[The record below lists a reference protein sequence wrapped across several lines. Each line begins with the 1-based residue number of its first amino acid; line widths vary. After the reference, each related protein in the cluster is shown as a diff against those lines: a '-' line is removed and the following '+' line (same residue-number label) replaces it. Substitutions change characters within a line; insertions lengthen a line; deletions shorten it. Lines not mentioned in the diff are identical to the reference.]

1 MNLVREVTG
10 DAALGVRV
18 ATTPRGLSAIQHSG
32 CAAAIW
38 QRRPLDR
45 FQRWIDEQQPEHLPR
60 SRVILRPNA
69 VLDAVYQLVQ
79 VSGLPAC
86 EERAMLVDDIA
97 AQANMFAAVMMAPY
111 LRLRLDVITTNAR
124 QEFRI
129 DAVTARLVCTYR
141 GTGTQYG
148 ISKDGTEPQHFL
160 TVPTGSPIVLRG
172 TLWPETPK
180 SGLRYRSPPIER
192 MGETRLVLVLD
203 PVFDL
208 EDRTDRHLLH

>member
-1 MNLVREVTG
+1 MNLVQEVTE

-18 ATTPRGLSAIQHSG
+18 ATTPRGLSAIQDRG

-38 QRRPLDR
+38 QRQPLDR
-45 FQRWIDEQQPEHLPR
+45 FQRWIDEQQPERLPR

-69 VLDAVYQLVQ
+69 VHDAVSQLVE
-79 VSGLPAC
+79 VSGLPVC
-86 EERAMLVDDIA
+86 EERRMLVDDIS
-97 AQANMFAAVMMAPY
+97 AQANMFAAVIGAPY
-111 LRLRLDVITTNAR
+111 LRLRLDVIMSNAC

-141 GTGTQYG
+141 GTGMQYG
-148 ISKDGTEPQHFL
+148 ISTDGAEPQHVV

-203 PVFDL
+203 PVFDP